1 MKMPTEKQIESEIKK
16 LAKIQ
21 QTVLPYSA
29 FGDDHRAAIAA
40 QIVVLEERLTE
51 DDVWDRYGDDA
62 ENIRENAEDAARWLE
77 GETEEKTL
85 SETWESLVQK

>member
-21 QTVLPYSA
+21 QMVLPYSA

-62 ENIRENAEDAARWLE
+62 ENIRENAEEAARWLE
-77 GETEEKTL
+77 GDTDEKTL
-85 SETWESLVQK
+85 SENWACLVQK

>member
-1 MKMPTEKQIESEIKK
+1 MKQPTEKQIQSEINK
-16 LAKIQ
+16 LGELQ
-21 QTVLPYSA
+21 QKVRPYSA

-62 ENIRENAEDAARWLE
+62 ENIRENAEEAARWLE
-77 GETEEKTL
+77 GDTDEKTL
-85 SETWESLVQK
+85 SENWACLVQK